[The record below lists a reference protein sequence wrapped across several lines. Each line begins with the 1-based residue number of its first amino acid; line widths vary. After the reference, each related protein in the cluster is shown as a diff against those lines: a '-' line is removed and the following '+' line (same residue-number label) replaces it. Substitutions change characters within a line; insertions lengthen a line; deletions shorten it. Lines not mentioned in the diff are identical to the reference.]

1 MMFVFHVDQ
10 GRMLTFKMECMF
22 EDIRRLKE
30 LIERN
35 HAIPARSIVL
45 LVSGGELLED
55 ESRACHYATGTDTNP
70 IYMFCKTV
78 GESPLLSPGPIKETE
93 VDLDGLVRKSLE
105 LPVTFAGMAAR
116 AQLAQRIY
124 EMGREELRR
133 CESLIHEQHLQ
144 QQGWAAVVANM
155 EDTIKEFQERC
166 EYFNRYYEEQ
176 LRMYEEQMDILH
188 SFDKSLQQLADIP
201 ILSSLME
208 NAESRPYGVFDE
220 VFNPSRAGSNT
231 DQQSS
236 SAAGGSGGGGGS
248 GGVILSTS
256 AGGPPPGIEGNPDG
270 DTVTEEGQK
279 GEATGSGTE
288 LATVEDGGGEVAL
301 TEGERAKGISLLDWI
316 SAMEGQLTLKRM
328 AEECRINIEKFN
340 RNLLVNLNDRIE
352 KAVKASQNVD
362 IKVVKGLEE
371 RLRGLDELL
380 AKAKKQ
386 LSDQN
391 GLAEG
396 IAKNQQS
403 ASKINDASV
412 LPQLC
417 VSHQN
422 TLQLMKKNHA
432 DLLEYKRR
440 CTVAKEELGLNLTK
454 RIKYIMNVETR
465 VHELDSTLQ
474 LYHTSLQRLQK
485 HLSII
490 EQIHMVPCIY
500 VSAVTEVVRRRMFSS
515 AFLRWAS
522 DLACR
527 LMAIHNEE
535 VARRQDFTSIFEGHF
550 LSSLFPGMTD
560 MPPSYAIQAPS
571 VFDSSLPALDKQD
584 LEELSRYLPELTE
597 KIPLPNIASVID
609 FFQTR
614 SVEQQQL
621 QQQDDGSGTGK
632 DDASVRSKDGA
643 TSSSDNA
650 AEQQSGG
657 KESDKVGA
665 ESETDTEDYEKVQ
678 NQSPVGG
685 RSTQEEAPAATVV
698 ETCSVATCTE
708 PVETVCAETLTEVR
722 YDDDT
727 YPPNVT
733 TITGTNTTT
742 PTNTVAS
749 CMHATNT
756 LTSATTTTTTA
767 SADNVAIASV
777 EHGGGEDVS
786 GSGGGK
792 LAEQQPAAL
801 LPGYHHPATILEE
814 NAASPAAGI
823 VGSSLDGR
831 CPLYVPASTLD
842 GGRRLRRGILTRTSS
857 SERSSSSQELLL
869 LALMEPSPG
878 STALLRSPGDEGEF
892 INSEFYIDES
902 LPSSAASVERRQQ
915 LEHTSHQPYQQHQQ
929 QQQLYHQ
936 HQEFRASFADCLL
949 ARGRSSYDEGTVI
962 LLLQDNL
969 GTTRLEVERLKGLL
983 SSVYQ
988 LSQDSIMMLR
998 DQLARVRAE
1007 ADSNRTQ
1014 FQSELG
1020 AMNRAWNDIQQL
1032 ARNRERETIQQLTVD
1047 HELEMND
1054 LRKSIHHKDDE
1065 IQSLRSDNSTMKASH
1080 IETVSSYEQ
1089 EKRELSDQIAQ
1100 MREVIRRLEEQLA
1113 SAEVDRRKAIQ
1124 EAIEQL
1130 EHKHRTE
1137 MESLRCRFKLMATSM
1152 DRSPSDT
1159 SLEKIEK
1166 PDMIDIGTHEQ
1177 LLAQVRLD
1185 LQREKEQAIKA
1196 AVEEERQRW
1205 EANAIGGGGSSIVGS
1220 AGSAGNHRL
1229 HRSYGAA
1236 GSPGTGSQDVYK
1248 RILDEKDRQ
1257 LEELREKEAQLMR
1270 EVMRMRETIQSL
1282 TDPELS
1288 PLNDHSCREQME
1300 ALETDRQQLADRLDK
1315 LHDNLRTLEE
1325 EKNALACEVRKHR
1338 MDTAQLLTCSDGDT
1352 VTYVWNPKNSQY
1364 NIVQSG
1370 EFTYYLHESSYQAL
1384 GLQPTVRGE
1393 QPDTL
1398 FGFGT
1403 VIHKEFCHA
1412 RRDDNRYGV
1421 PQGACFY
1428 RVKLKPV
1435 NVSKKKKG
1443 RPSSSRGSGLSAEM
1457 APAPQQ
1463 PPTAVVTIEMQSSS
1477 RSGGGGGTLPIT
1489 TSATAGQLIDSFAQT
1504 DHPTPSS
1511 TTTSSTTGG
1520 MADGS
1525 KSPTAASRDM
1535 IDSGVVEQQRS
1546 SYRERNISITDEED
1560 GVVGS
1565 FGIGSTGS
1573 IDRIRYQSVCE
1584 EDDPADGDDD
1594 DDGDL
1599 ADSAGGGGGS
1609 SATDHQQPSSCYAS
1623 ATDTTIVVT
1632 RTNQPPLIHASIAAD
1647 SGNNSEAST
1656 ASSTHP
1662 LATTSTNNSTAI
1674 TATNSTA
1681 QQPVAGQSLLSIADD
1696 VSDSADSE
1704 YRSLEAND
1712 QEDSDGAV
1720 APLPLAGSAG
1730 RE

>member
-236 SAAGGSGGGGGS
+236 SAAGGSAGGGGGGS
-248 GGVILSTS
+248 GGVIVSTS
-256 AGGPPPGIEGNPDG
+256 AGGPPPGFEGNPDG
-270 DTVTEEGQK
+270 DTVSEEGQK
-279 GEATGSGTE
+279 VEATGSGTE
-288 LATVEDGGGEVAL
+288 LATVEDGGGEIAL

-621 QQQDDGSGTGK
+621 QQQDDGSGAGK

-685 RSTQEEAPAATVV
+685 RSTQEDAPVATVAVV

-708 PVETVCAETLTEVR
+708 PVETVCAETLTE
-722 YDDDT
+722 
-727 YPPNVT
+727 
-733 TITGTNTTT
+733 
-742 PTNTVAS
+742 
-749 CMHATNT
+749 
-756 LTSATTTTTTA
+756 
-767 SADNVAIASV
+767 
-777 EHGGGEDVS
+777 
-786 GSGGGK
+786 
-792 LAEQQPAAL
+792 
-801 LPGYHHPATILEE
+801 
-814 NAASPAAGI
+814 
-823 VGSSLDGR
+823 
-831 CPLYVPASTLD
+831 
-842 GGRRLRRGILTRTSS
+842 
-857 SERSSSSQELLL
+857 
-869 LALMEPSPG
+869 
-878 STALLRSPGDEGEF
+878 
-892 INSEFYIDES
+892 
-902 LPSSAASVERRQQ
+902 
-915 LEHTSHQPYQQHQQ
+915 
-929 QQQLYHQ
+929 
-936 HQEFRASFADCLL
+936 
-949 ARGRSSYDEGTVI
+949 
-962 LLLQDNL
+962 DNL

-1205 EANAIGGGGSSIVGS
+1205 ETNAIGGGSSIVGS
-1220 AGSAGNHRL
+1220 AGSAGNQRL

-1463 PPTAVVTIEMQSSS
+1463 PPTAIVTIEMQSSS
-1477 RSGGGGGTLPIT
+1477 SSRSGGGVGGGTLPIT

-1609 SATDHQQPSSCYAS
+1609 SAT
-1623 ATDTTIVVT
+1623 
-1632 RTNQPPLIHASIAAD
+1632 LM
-1647 SGNNSEAST
+1647 
-1656 ASSTHP
+1656 
-1662 LATTSTNNSTAI
+1662 
-1674 TATNSTA
+1674 
-1681 QQPVAGQSLLSIADD
+1681 LLKAFLLLNGD
-1696 VSDSADSE
+1696 E
-1704 YRSLEAND
+1704 
-1712 QEDSDGAV
+1712 Q
-1720 APLPLAGSAG
+1720 
-1730 RE
+1730 

>member
-22 EDIRRLKE
+22 EERLKE

-45 LVSGGELLED
+45 LVSGGKLLED
-55 ESRACHYATGTDTNP
+55 DSRACHYATGTDTNP

-78 GESPLLSPGPIKETE
+78 GESPLLSPGPIRETE
-93 VDLDGLVRKSLE
+93 VDLEGLVRRSLE
-105 LPVTFAGMAAR
+105 LPVSYTTVAAR

-155 EDTIKEFQERC
+155 EDTIKVFEDRWEL
-166 EYFNRYYEEQ
+166 FNSNYEEQ
-176 LRMYEEQMDILH
+176 LRLHEEQMDILLN
-188 SFDKSLQQLADIP
+188 FDKSLQQLADIP

-220 VFNPSRAGSNT
+220 VFNP
-231 DQQSS
+231 
-236 SAAGGSGGGGGS
+236 
-248 GGVILSTS
+248 
-256 AGGPPPGIEGNPDG
+256 
-270 DTVTEEGQK
+270 TVTTNSGASRTASNNEQSVQGESGTTESTGAPAAIEEKACDSAETQASDGTLEK
-279 GEATGSGTE
+279 AGTVGSGTE
-288 LATVEDGGGEVAL
+288 MTTAEGGATDEIAL
-301 TEGERAKGISLLDWI
+301 TEVERAKGISLLDWI

-340 RNLLVNLNDRIE
+340 RALLVNLNERID
-352 KAVKASQNVD
+352 KAVKASQSIE

-380 AKAKKQ
+380 ATAKKLLQ
-386 LSDQN
+386 DQN
-391 GLAEG
+391 GLAEA
-396 IAKNQQS
+396 IVKNQES
-403 ASKINDASV
+403 ANRLGDMSI
-412 LPQLC
+412 LPDLC
-417 VSHQN
+417 SMHQN
-422 TLQLMKKNHA
+422 TLKIMKKNHA
-432 DLLEYKRR
+432 DLVEYRRR
-440 CTVAKEELGLNLTK
+440 CTVAKDELGLNLTK
-454 RIKYIMNVETR
+454 RIKYIINVETR
-465 VHELDSTLQ
+465 VHELDSTLH

-500 VSAVTEVVRRRMFSS
+500 
-515 AFLRWAS
+515 WAS

-535 VARRQDFTSIFEGHF
+535 VVRRQEFASLFEGHF
-550 LSSLFPGMTD
+550 LSSLFPGMND

-584 LEELSRYLPELTE
+584 LEELSRFLPDLTE

-621 QQQDDGSGTGK
+621 QQDDGRSAEK
-632 DDASVRSKDGA
+632 DDASVRSKDNA
-643 TSSSDNA
+643 TASSSEHVDPSNVPV
-650 AEQQSGG
+650 QQGSEV
-657 KESDKVGA
+657 KDSDKIGA

-678 NQSPVGG
+678 NQSPVHG
-685 RSTQEEAPAATVV
+685 RSRQEEALNVPVTV
-698 ETCSVATCTE
+698 TVATCTE
-708 PVETVCAETLTEVR
+708 PIETVCAETLTEVR
-722 YDDDT
+722 FDHILSSNAMSAYGEDDKPVEQQTLLSGYHPAIPEEKASSGAGDGAT
-727 YPPNVT
+727 
-733 TITGTNTTT
+733 
-742 PTNTVAS
+742 TVA
-749 CMHATNT
+749 AN
-756 LTSATTTTTTA
+756 
-767 SADNVAIASV
+767 
-777 EHGGGEDVS
+777 
-786 GSGGGK
+786 
-792 LAEQQPAAL
+792 
-801 LPGYHHPATILEE
+801 
-814 NAASPAAGI
+814 
-823 VGSSLDGR
+823 LDGR
-831 CPLYVPASTLD
+831 CPLYVPSSIE
-842 GGRRLRRGILTRTSS
+842 GGRRLRKGIFTRTSS

-878 STALLRSPGDEGEF
+878 NALLRSPGEEGEF

-915 LEHTSHQPYQQHQQ
+915 LELNHHHQQ
-929 QQQLYHQ
+929 QQQPTHLHQQQMQPYH
-936 HQEFRASFADCLL
+936 EFRQSFADCLL

-998 DQLARVRAE
+998 DQLSRVRAE
-1007 ADSNRTQ
+1007 AESNRTQ

-1089 EKRELSDQIAQ
+1089 EKKELNEQIAQ
-1100 MREVIRRLEEQLA
+1100 MREVIGRLEEQLA
-1113 SAEVDRRKAIQ
+1113 SSEVDRKKALQ

-1137 MESLRCRFKLMATSM
+1137 IESLRCRFKLMATSM

-1177 LLAQVRLD
+1177 LLAQARED
-1185 LQREKEQAIKA
+1185 FQREKERAIRA

-1205 EANAIGGGGSSIVGS
+1205 EANAIGSGSNATVGS
-1220 AGSAGNHRL
+1220 AGSANRL

-1236 GSPGTGSQDVYK
+1236 GSPNSCGSQDVYK

-1257 LEELREKEAQLMR
+1257 LDELREKEAQLAR

-1288 PLNDHSCREQME
+1288 PLTDPNCREQME
-1300 ALETDRQQLADRLDK
+1300 ALETDRQQLAERLDK
-1315 LHDNLRTLEE
+1315 LHINLKTLEH
-1325 EKNALACEVRKHR
+1325 EKNALTIEMQKHR
-1338 MDTAQLLTCSDGDT
+1338 KDTAQLLTCSEGDT
-1352 VTYVWNPKNSQY
+1352 VTYVWNPKNAQY
-1364 NIVQSG
+1364 SIVQSSN
-1370 EFTYYLHESSYQAL
+1370 FIFFMHESSYQNL
-1384 GLQPTVRGE
+1384 GLQPTAKGE
-1393 QPDTL
+1393 LPSKL

-1403 VIHKEFCHA
+1403 VVAKEFCHA

-1421 PQGACFY
+1421 SRGTEFY
-1428 RVKLKPV
+1428 RVRLKPV
-1435 NVSKKKKG
+1435 TLSKKSKG
-1443 RPSSSRGSGLSAEM
+1443 RPSWSKGSVSVGG
-1457 APAPQQ
+1457 
-1463 PPTAVVTIEMQSSS
+1463 AVPIEMQAGNNTASISM
-1477 RSGGGGGTLPIT
+1477 SGT
-1489 TSATAGQLIDSFAQT
+1489 GQLIDSFAQT
-1504 DHPTPSS
+1504 DRPTSSS
-1511 TTTSSTTGG
+1511 TTAIG
-1520 MADGS
+1520 DGS
-1525 KSPTAASRDM
+1525 KSPTSTTSRDM

-1560 GVVGS
+1560 VVA
-1565 FGIGSTGS
+1565 GIGSTGS

-1584 EDDPADGDDD
+1584 EENPAEDEDE
-1594 DDGDL
+1594 DGDL
-1599 ADSAGGGGGS
+1599 PDSTGGGS
-1609 SATDHQQPSSCYAS
+1609 SATDRHSSSCYTS
-1623 ATDTTIVVT
+1623 ATDTSIVAIRTATNPVLLITASQQPTTI
-1632 RTNQPPLIHASIAAD
+1632 SAD

-1662 LATTSTNNSTAI
+1662 LVAT
-1674 TATNSTA
+1674 TNSTSSQLA
-1681 QQPVAGQSLLSIADD
+1681 QSQLLSIADD

-1712 QEDSDGAV
+1712 QEDSDSAV
-1720 APLPLAGSAG
+1720 APPPSISAAE
-1730 RE
+1730 REQ

>member
-236 SAAGGSGGGGGS
+236 SAAGGSAGGGGS
-248 GGVILSTS
+248 GGVIVSTS
-256 AGGPPPGIEGNPDG
+256 AGGPPPGIERNTDV
-270 DTVTEEGQK
+270 DTETEEGQK
-279 GEATGSGTE
+279 VETTGSGTE

-500 VSAVTEVVRRRMFSS
+500 
-515 AFLRWAS
+515 WAS

-621 QQQDDGSGTGK
+621 QQQDDGSGAGK

-685 RSTQEEAPAATVV
+685 RSTQEDAPVATVAVV

-708 PVETVCAETLTEVR
+708 PVETVCAETLTEH
-722 YDDDT
+722 
-727 YPPNVT
+727 
-733 TITGTNTTT
+733 G
-742 PTNTVAS
+742 
-749 CMHATNT
+749 
-756 LTSATTTTTTA
+756 
-767 SADNVAIASV
+767 
-777 EHGGGEDVS
+777 GGGEDVS
-786 GSGGGK
+786 GK

-823 VGSSLDGR
+823 VGASLDGR

-1205 EANAIGGGGSSIVGS
+1205 EANAIGGSIVGS
-1220 AGSAGNHRL
+1220 AGSAGNQRL

-1477 RSGGGGGTLPIT
+1477 SSRSGGGGGGGGGTLPIT

-1609 SATDHQQPSSCYAS
+1609 SATVNFYF
-1623 ATDTTIVVT
+1623 
-1632 RTNQPPLIHASIAAD
+1632 
-1647 SGNNSEAST
+1647 GNNSEAST

-1662 LATTSTNNSTAI
+1662 LATTSTNNSTA

-1712 QEDSDGAV
+1712 QEDSDSAV

>member
-236 SAAGGSGGGGGS
+236 SAAGGS
-248 GGVILSTS
+248 
-256 AGGPPPGIEGNPDG
+256 AGG
-270 DTVTEEGQK
+270 VTEEGQK
-279 GEATGSGTE
+279 VEATGSGTE

-621 QQQDDGSGTGK
+621 QQQDDGSGAGK

-657 KESDKVGA
+657 KESDKY
-665 ESETDTEDYEKVQ
+665 D
-678 NQSPVGG
+678 
-685 RSTQEEAPAATVV
+685 APAATVAVV

-708 PVETVCAETLTEVR
+708 PVETVCAETLTE
-722 YDDDT
+722 
-727 YPPNVT
+727 
-733 TITGTNTTT
+733 
-742 PTNTVAS
+742 
-749 CMHATNT
+749 
-756 LTSATTTTTTA
+756 
-767 SADNVAIASV
+767 
-777 EHGGGEDVS
+777 
-786 GSGGGK
+786 
-792 LAEQQPAAL
+792 
-801 LPGYHHPATILEE
+801 
-814 NAASPAAGI
+814 
-823 VGSSLDGR
+823 
-831 CPLYVPASTLD
+831 
-842 GGRRLRRGILTRTSS
+842 
-857 SERSSSSQELLL
+857 
-869 LALMEPSPG
+869 
-878 STALLRSPGDEGEF
+878 
-892 INSEFYIDES
+892 
-902 LPSSAASVERRQQ
+902 
-915 LEHTSHQPYQQHQQ
+915 
-929 QQQLYHQ
+929 
-936 HQEFRASFADCLL
+936 
-949 ARGRSSYDEGTVI
+949 
-962 LLLQDNL
+962 DNL

-1032 ARNRERETIQQLTVD
+1032 ARNRERETIQQLT
-1047 HELEMND
+1047 
-1054 LRKSIHHKDDE
+1054 
-1065 IQSLRSDNSTMKASH
+1065 
-1080 IETVSSYEQ
+1080 
-1089 EKRELSDQIAQ
+1089 
-1100 MREVIRRLEEQLA
+1100 EQLA

-1205 EANAIGGGGSSIVGS
+1205 EANAIGGGGSSI
-1220 AGSAGNHRL
+1220 
-1229 HRSYGAA
+1229 
-1236 GSPGTGSQDVYK
+1236 DVYK

-1435 NVSKKKKG
+1435 
-1443 RPSSSRGSGLSAEM
+1443 
-1457 APAPQQ
+1457 
-1463 PPTAVVTIEMQSSS
+1463 
-1477 RSGGGGGTLPIT
+1477 
-1489 TSATAGQLIDSFAQT
+1489 
-1504 DHPTPSS
+1504 
-1511 TTTSSTTGG
+1511 
-1520 MADGS
+1520 
-1525 KSPTAASRDM
+1525 
-1535 IDSGVVEQQRS
+1535 
-1546 SYRERNISITDEED
+1546 
-1560 GVVGS
+1560 
-1565 FGIGSTGS
+1565 
-1573 IDRIRYQSVCE
+1573 
-1584 EDDPADGDDD
+1584 
-1594 DDGDL
+1594 
-1599 ADSAGGGGGS
+1599 
-1609 SATDHQQPSSCYAS
+1609 
-1623 ATDTTIVVT
+1623 
-1632 RTNQPPLIHASIAAD
+1632 
-1647 SGNNSEAST
+1647 
-1656 ASSTHP
+1656 
-1662 LATTSTNNSTAI
+1662 
-1674 TATNSTA
+1674 
-1681 QQPVAGQSLLSIADD
+1681 
-1696 VSDSADSE
+1696 
-1704 YRSLEAND
+1704 
-1712 QEDSDGAV
+1712 
-1720 APLPLAGSAG
+1720 
-1730 RE
+1730 

>member
-236 SAAGGSGGGGGS
+236 SAAGGSAGGGGGGS
-248 GGVILSTS
+248 GGVIVSTS
-256 AGGPPPGIEGNPDG
+256 AGGPPPGFEGNPDG
-270 DTVTEEGQK
+270 DTVSEEGQK
-279 GEATGSGTE
+279 VEATGSGTE
-288 LATVEDGGGEVAL
+288 LATVEDGGGEIAL

-621 QQQDDGSGTGK
+621 QQQDDGSGAGK

-685 RSTQEEAPAATVV
+685 RSTQEDAPVATVAVV

-708 PVETVCAETLTEVR
+708 PVETVCAETLTE
-722 YDDDT
+722 
-727 YPPNVT
+727 
-733 TITGTNTTT
+733 
-742 PTNTVAS
+742 
-749 CMHATNT
+749 
-756 LTSATTTTTTA
+756 
-767 SADNVAIASV
+767 
-777 EHGGGEDVS
+777 
-786 GSGGGK
+786 
-792 LAEQQPAAL
+792 
-801 LPGYHHPATILEE
+801 
-814 NAASPAAGI
+814 
-823 VGSSLDGR
+823 
-831 CPLYVPASTLD
+831 
-842 GGRRLRRGILTRTSS
+842 
-857 SERSSSSQELLL
+857 
-869 LALMEPSPG
+869 
-878 STALLRSPGDEGEF
+878 
-892 INSEFYIDES
+892 
-902 LPSSAASVERRQQ
+902 
-915 LEHTSHQPYQQHQQ
+915 
-929 QQQLYHQ
+929 
-936 HQEFRASFADCLL
+936 
-949 ARGRSSYDEGTVI
+949 
-962 LLLQDNL
+962 DNL

-1205 EANAIGGGGSSIVGS
+1205 ETNAIGGGSSIVGS
-1220 AGSAGNHRL
+1220 AGSAGNQRL

-1463 PPTAVVTIEMQSSS
+1463 PPTAIVTIEMQSSS
-1477 RSGGGGGTLPIT
+1477 SSRSGGGVGGGTLPIT

-1609 SATDHQQPSSCYAS
+1609 SATD
-1623 ATDTTIVVT
+1623 
-1632 RTNQPPLIHASIAAD
+1632 R
-1647 SGNNSEAST
+1647 
-1656 ASSTHP
+1656 
-1662 LATTSTNNSTAI
+1662 
-1674 TATNSTA
+1674 
-1681 QQPVAGQSLLSIADD
+1681 
-1696 VSDSADSE
+1696 
-1704 YRSLEAND
+1704 
-1712 QEDSDGAV
+1712 
-1720 APLPLAGSAG
+1720 
-1730 RE
+1730 

>member
-708 PVETVCAETLTEVR
+708 PVETVCAETLTE
-722 YDDDT
+722 
-727 YPPNVT
+727 
-733 TITGTNTTT
+733 
-742 PTNTVAS
+742 
-749 CMHATNT
+749 
-756 LTSATTTTTTA
+756 
-767 SADNVAIASV
+767 
-777 EHGGGEDVS
+777 
-786 GSGGGK
+786 
-792 LAEQQPAAL
+792 
-801 LPGYHHPATILEE
+801 
-814 NAASPAAGI
+814 
-823 VGSSLDGR
+823 
-831 CPLYVPASTLD
+831 
-842 GGRRLRRGILTRTSS
+842 
-857 SERSSSSQELLL
+857 
-869 LALMEPSPG
+869 
-878 STALLRSPGDEGEF
+878 
-892 INSEFYIDES
+892 
-902 LPSSAASVERRQQ
+902 
-915 LEHTSHQPYQQHQQ
+915 
-929 QQQLYHQ
+929 
-936 HQEFRASFADCLL
+936 
-949 ARGRSSYDEGTVI
+949 
-962 LLLQDNL
+962 DNL

-1609 SATDHQQPSSCYAS
+1609 SATQSQRHHHDHLRSSPSPDAS
-1623 ATDTTIVVT
+1623 
-1632 RTNQPPLIHASIAAD
+1632 
-1647 SGNNSEAST
+1647 
-1656 ASSTHP
+1656 
-1662 LATTSTNNSTAI
+1662 
-1674 TATNSTA
+1674 
-1681 QQPVAGQSLLSIADD
+1681 
-1696 VSDSADSE
+1696 
-1704 YRSLEAND
+1704 
-1712 QEDSDGAV
+1712 
-1720 APLPLAGSAG
+1720 
-1730 RE
+1730 

>member
-1 MMFVFHVDQ
+1 LRVDCIGKPGTMMFVFHVDQ

-55 ESRACHYATGTDTNP
+55 DSRACHYATGTDTNP

-236 SAAGGSGGGGGS
+236 SAAGVLVVVVVS

-256 AGGPPPGIEGNPDG
+256 AGGPPPGFEGNPDG
-270 DTVTEEGQK
+270 DTVSEEGQK
-279 GEATGSGTE
+279 VEATGSGTE

-352 KAVKASQNVD
+352 KAVKASQN
-362 IKVVKGLEE
+362 
-371 RLRGLDELL
+371 
-380 AKAKKQ
+380 
-386 LSDQN
+386 
-391 GLAEG
+391 
-396 IAKNQQS
+396 
-403 ASKINDASV
+403 
-412 LPQLC
+412 
-417 VSHQN
+417 
-422 TLQLMKKNHA
+422 
-432 DLLEYKRR
+432 
-440 CTVAKEELGLNLTK
+440 
-454 RIKYIMNVETR
+454 
-465 VHELDSTLQ
+465 
-474 LYHTSLQRLQK
+474 
-485 HLSII
+485 
-490 EQIHMVPCIY
+490 
-500 VSAVTEVVRRRMFSS
+500 
-515 AFLRWAS
+515 WAS

-621 QQQDDGSGTGK
+621 QQQDDGSGAGK

-657 KESDKVGA
+657 KESDKYVASSVVGA

-685 RSTQEEAPAATVV
+685 RSTQEDAPVATVV

-708 PVETVCAETLTEVR
+708 PVETVCAETLTE
-722 YDDDT
+722 
-727 YPPNVT
+727 
-733 TITGTNTTT
+733 
-742 PTNTVAS
+742 
-749 CMHATNT
+749 
-756 LTSATTTTTTA
+756 
-767 SADNVAIASV
+767 
-777 EHGGGEDVS
+777 
-786 GSGGGK
+786 
-792 LAEQQPAAL
+792 
-801 LPGYHHPATILEE
+801 
-814 NAASPAAGI
+814 
-823 VGSSLDGR
+823 
-831 CPLYVPASTLD
+831 
-842 GGRRLRRGILTRTSS
+842 
-857 SERSSSSQELLL
+857 
-869 LALMEPSPG
+869 
-878 STALLRSPGDEGEF
+878 
-892 INSEFYIDES
+892 
-902 LPSSAASVERRQQ
+902 
-915 LEHTSHQPYQQHQQ
+915 
-929 QQQLYHQ
+929 
-936 HQEFRASFADCLL
+936 
-949 ARGRSSYDEGTVI
+949 
-962 LLLQDNL
+962 
-969 GTTRLEVERLKGLL
+969 
-983 SSVYQ
+983 
-988 LSQDSIMMLR
+988 
-998 DQLARVRAE
+998 
-1007 ADSNRTQ
+1007 
-1014 FQSELG
+1014 
-1020 AMNRAWNDIQQL
+1020 
-1032 ARNRERETIQQLTVD
+1032 
-1047 HELEMND
+1047 
-1054 LRKSIHHKDDE
+1054 
-1065 IQSLRSDNSTMKASH
+1065 
-1080 IETVSSYEQ
+1080 
-1089 EKRELSDQIAQ
+1089 
-1100 MREVIRRLEEQLA
+1100 
-1113 SAEVDRRKAIQ
+1113 
-1124 EAIEQL
+1124 
-1130 EHKHRTE
+1130 
-1137 MESLRCRFKLMATSM
+1137 
-1152 DRSPSDT
+1152 
-1159 SLEKIEK
+1159 
-1166 PDMIDIGTHEQ
+1166 
-1177 LLAQVRLD
+1177 
-1185 LQREKEQAIKA
+1185 
-1196 AVEEERQRW
+1196 
-1205 EANAIGGGGSSIVGS
+1205 
-1220 AGSAGNHRL
+1220 
-1229 HRSYGAA
+1229 
-1236 GSPGTGSQDVYK
+1236 
-1248 RILDEKDRQ
+1248 
-1257 LEELREKEAQLMR
+1257 
-1270 EVMRMRETIQSL
+1270 
-1282 TDPELS
+1282 
-1288 PLNDHSCREQME
+1288 
-1300 ALETDRQQLADRLDK
+1300 LADRLDK

-1428 RVKLKPV
+1428 RVKLKPDDL
-1435 NVSKKKKG
+1435 
-1443 RPSSSRGSGLSAEM
+1443 SSSRGSGLSAEM

-1477 RSGGGGGTLPIT
+1477 SSRSGGGGGGGGTLPIT

-1609 SATDHQQPSSCYAS
+1609 SAT
-1623 ATDTTIVVT
+1623 
-1632 RTNQPPLIHASIAAD
+1632 LM
-1647 SGNNSEAST
+1647 
-1656 ASSTHP
+1656 
-1662 LATTSTNNSTAI
+1662 
-1674 TATNSTA
+1674 
-1681 QQPVAGQSLLSIADD
+1681 LLKAFLLLNGD
-1696 VSDSADSE
+1696 E
-1704 YRSLEAND
+1704 
-1712 QEDSDGAV
+1712 Q
-1720 APLPLAGSAG
+1720 
-1730 RE
+1730 

>member
-236 SAAGGSGGGGGS
+236 SAAGGSAGGGGGGS
-248 GGVILSTS
+248 GGVIVSTS
-256 AGGPPPGIEGNPDG
+256 GGGPPPDIEGKPDG

-279 GEATGSGTE
+279 VEATGSGTE

-386 LSDQN
+386 LGDQN

-650 AEQQSGG
+650 PEQQSGG

-685 RSTQEEAPAATVV
+685 RSTQEDAPAAAVAVV

-708 PVETVCAETLTEVR
+708 PVETVCAETLTE
-722 YDDDT
+722 
-727 YPPNVT
+727 
-733 TITGTNTTT
+733 
-742 PTNTVAS
+742 
-749 CMHATNT
+749 
-756 LTSATTTTTTA
+756 
-767 SADNVAIASV
+767 
-777 EHGGGEDVS
+777 
-786 GSGGGK
+786 
-792 LAEQQPAAL
+792 
-801 LPGYHHPATILEE
+801 
-814 NAASPAAGI
+814 
-823 VGSSLDGR
+823 
-831 CPLYVPASTLD
+831 
-842 GGRRLRRGILTRTSS
+842 
-857 SERSSSSQELLL
+857 
-869 LALMEPSPG
+869 
-878 STALLRSPGDEGEF
+878 
-892 INSEFYIDES
+892 
-902 LPSSAASVERRQQ
+902 
-915 LEHTSHQPYQQHQQ
+915 
-929 QQQLYHQ
+929 
-936 HQEFRASFADCLL
+936 
-949 ARGRSSYDEGTVI
+949 
-962 LLLQDNL
+962 DNL

-1205 EANAIGGGGSSIVGS
+1205 EANAIGGGSSIVGS

-1236 GSPGTGSQDVYK
+1236 GSPGSGSQDVYK

-1393 QPDTL
+1393 QPETL

-1477 RSGGGGGTLPIT
+1477 SSRSGGGGGGTLPIT
-1489 TSATAGQLIDSFAQT
+1489 TSAGGGQLIDSFAQT

-1609 SATDHQQPSSCYAS
+1609 SAT
-1623 ATDTTIVVT
+1623 
-1632 RTNQPPLIHASIAAD
+1632 LM
-1647 SGNNSEAST
+1647 
-1656 ASSTHP
+1656 
-1662 LATTSTNNSTAI
+1662 
-1674 TATNSTA
+1674 
-1681 QQPVAGQSLLSIADD
+1681 LLKAFLLLNGD
-1696 VSDSADSE
+1696 E
-1704 YRSLEAND
+1704 
-1712 QEDSDGAV
+1712 Q
-1720 APLPLAGSAG
+1720 
-1730 RE
+1730 

>member
-236 SAAGGSGGGGGS
+236 SAAGGSAGGGGS
-248 GGVILSTS
+248 GGVIVSTS
-256 AGGPPPGIEGNPDG
+256 AGGPSPGIEGNPDG

-279 GEATGSGTE
+279 VEATGSGTE

-621 QQQDDGSGTGK
+621 QQQDDGSGAGK

-685 RSTQEEAPAATVV
+685 RSTQEDAPAATVAVV

-708 PVETVCAETLTEVR
+708 PVETVCAETLTE
-722 YDDDT
+722 
-727 YPPNVT
+727 
-733 TITGTNTTT
+733 
-742 PTNTVAS
+742 
-749 CMHATNT
+749 
-756 LTSATTTTTTA
+756 
-767 SADNVAIASV
+767 
-777 EHGGGEDVS
+777 
-786 GSGGGK
+786 
-792 LAEQQPAAL
+792 
-801 LPGYHHPATILEE
+801 
-814 NAASPAAGI
+814 
-823 VGSSLDGR
+823 
-831 CPLYVPASTLD
+831 
-842 GGRRLRRGILTRTSS
+842 
-857 SERSSSSQELLL
+857 
-869 LALMEPSPG
+869 
-878 STALLRSPGDEGEF
+878 
-892 INSEFYIDES
+892 
-902 LPSSAASVERRQQ
+902 
-915 LEHTSHQPYQQHQQ
+915 
-929 QQQLYHQ
+929 
-936 HQEFRASFADCLL
+936 
-949 ARGRSSYDEGTVI
+949 
-962 LLLQDNL
+962 DNL

-1220 AGSAGNHRL
+1220 AGSAGNQRL

-1443 RPSSSRGSGLSAEM
+1443 RPSSSRGSGLSEM
-1457 APAPQQ
+1457 APTPQQ

-1477 RSGGGGGTLPIT
+1477 SSRSGGGGGGGGTLPIT

-1632 RTNQPPLIHASIAAD
+1632 RTNQPPLIQASIAAD

-1656 ASSTHP
+1656 ASSTYP

-1712 QEDSDGAV
+1712 QEDSDSAV

>member
-236 SAAGGSGGGGGS
+236 SAAGGSAGGGGGGS
-248 GGVILSTS
+248 GGVIVSTS
-256 AGGPPPGIEGNPDG
+256 AGGPPPGFEGNPDG
-270 DTVTEEGQK
+270 DTVSEEGQK
-279 GEATGSGTE
+279 VEATGSGTE
-288 LATVEDGGGEVAL
+288 LATVEDGGGEIAL

-621 QQQDDGSGTGK
+621 QQQDDGSGAGK

-685 RSTQEEAPAATVV
+685 RSTQEDAPVATVAVV

-708 PVETVCAETLTEVR
+708 PVETVCAETLTE
-722 YDDDT
+722 
-727 YPPNVT
+727 
-733 TITGTNTTT
+733 
-742 PTNTVAS
+742 
-749 CMHATNT
+749 
-756 LTSATTTTTTA
+756 
-767 SADNVAIASV
+767 
-777 EHGGGEDVS
+777 
-786 GSGGGK
+786 
-792 LAEQQPAAL
+792 
-801 LPGYHHPATILEE
+801 
-814 NAASPAAGI
+814 
-823 VGSSLDGR
+823 
-831 CPLYVPASTLD
+831 
-842 GGRRLRRGILTRTSS
+842 
-857 SERSSSSQELLL
+857 
-869 LALMEPSPG
+869 
-878 STALLRSPGDEGEF
+878 
-892 INSEFYIDES
+892 
-902 LPSSAASVERRQQ
+902 
-915 LEHTSHQPYQQHQQ
+915 
-929 QQQLYHQ
+929 
-936 HQEFRASFADCLL
+936 
-949 ARGRSSYDEGTVI
+949 
-962 LLLQDNL
+962 DNL

-1205 EANAIGGGGSSIVGS
+1205 ETNAIGGGSSIVGS
-1220 AGSAGNHRL
+1220 AGSAGNQRL

-1463 PPTAVVTIEMQSSS
+1463 PPTAIVTIEMQSSS
-1477 RSGGGGGTLPIT
+1477 SSRSGGGVGGGTLPIT

-1609 SATDHQQPSSCYAS
+1609 SATQAQRHHHDHLRSSPSPDAS
-1623 ATDTTIVVT
+1623 
-1632 RTNQPPLIHASIAAD
+1632 
-1647 SGNNSEAST
+1647 
-1656 ASSTHP
+1656 
-1662 LATTSTNNSTAI
+1662 
-1674 TATNSTA
+1674 
-1681 QQPVAGQSLLSIADD
+1681 
-1696 VSDSADSE
+1696 
-1704 YRSLEAND
+1704 
-1712 QEDSDGAV
+1712 
-1720 APLPLAGSAG
+1720 
-1730 RE
+1730 

>member
-22 EDIRRLKE
+22 DDIRRLKE
-30 LIERN
+30 MIERN

-55 ESRACHYATGTDTNP
+55 DSRACHYATGTDTNP

-93 VDLDGLVRKSLE
+93 VDLEGLVRKSLE
-105 LPVTFAGMAAR
+105 LPISFPTLAAR
-116 AQLAQRIY
+116 AQLAQKIY

-133 CESLIHEQHLQ
+133 CEALVHEQHLQ

-176 LRMYEEQMDILH
+176 LRMHEEQMDILH
-188 SFDKSLQQLADIP
+188 NFDKSLQQLADIP

-220 VFNPSRAGSNT
+220 VFNPSVTTNSGASRTASNNEQSEHVGSESTNQPQT
-231 DQQSS
+231 DGNINDEPATQSAHS
-236 SAAGGSGGGGGS
+236 SELQKPD
-248 GGVILSTS
+248 VID
-256 AGGPPPGIEGNPDG
+256 I
-270 DTVTEEGQK
+270 
-279 GEATGSGTE
+279 GEATTTAQGATDEIGLTE
-288 LATVEDGGGEVAL
+288 L
-301 TEGERAKGISLLDWI
+301 ERAKGISLLDWI

-328 AEECRINIEKFN
+328 AEECRLNIDKFN
-340 RNLLVNLNDRIE
+340 RAQLINLNERID
-352 KAVKASQNVD
+352 KAVKQSQSLE

-380 AKAKKQ
+380 ANAKK
-386 LSDQN
+386 LLDDQN
-391 GLAEG
+391 KRAQG
-396 IAKNQQS
+396 ILKNQER
-403 ASKINDASV
+403 ATKIGDVSV
-412 LPQLC
+412 LPDLC
-417 VSHQN
+417 SMHQN
-422 TLQLMKKNHA
+422 TLQVMKGNHA
-432 DLLEYKRR
+432 DLLEYRRR
-440 CTVAKEELGLNLTK
+440 CTVAKDELGFNLTK

-527 LMAIHNEE
+527 LMAIHNDE
-535 VARRQDFTSIFEGHF
+535 VARRQDFTSLFEGHF
-550 LSSLFPGMTD
+550 LSTLFPGMND

-621 QQQDDGSGTGK
+621 QQNEGSKAEK
-632 DDASVRSKDGA
+632 DDTSVQSKDNA
-643 TSSSDNA
+643 TASSNENVESSNVVD
-650 AEQQSGG
+650 QQPGG
-657 KESDKVGA
+657 KESDKIGA

-678 NQSPVGG
+678 NQSPLDGCS
-685 RSTQEEAPAATVV
+685 RQEDTPKMTVAV
-698 ETCSVATCTE
+698 MCTVATCTE

-722 YDDDT
+722 FDDII
-727 YPPNVT
+727 PPNAT
-733 TITGTNTTT
+733 ERTAITGTNTTT
-742 PTNTVAS
+742 NTANCMVTNI
-749 CMHATNT
+749 
-756 LTSATTTTTTA
+756 LTST
-767 SADNVAIASV
+767 NIASTNNV
-777 EHGGGEDVS
+777 GMMNAHGENGVKAVATELV
-786 GSGGGK
+786 
-792 LAEQQPAAL
+792 EQQPPL
-801 LPGYHHPATILEE
+801 SGYHPAIPEE
-814 NAASPAAGI
+814 NT
-823 VGSSLDGR
+823 SSGVDICTANLDGR
-831 CPLYVPASTLD
+831 CPLYVPSSLE
-842 GGRRLRRGILTRTSS
+842 GGRRLRKGIFTRTSS

-878 STALLRSPGDEGEF
+878 
-892 INSEFYIDES
+892 N
-902 LPSSAASVERRQQ
+902 
-915 LEHTSHQPYQQHQQ
+915 
-929 QQQLYHQ
+929 
-936 HQEFRASFADCLL
+936 
-949 ARGRSSYDEGTVI
+949 
-962 LLLQDNL
+962 DNL
-969 GTTRLEVERLKGLL
+969 GTTRLEVERLKGLF
-983 SSVYQ
+983 SSVHQ

-998 DQLARVRAE
+998 DQLALVRTEAE
-1007 ADSNRTQ
+1007 NNRTQ

-1054 LRKSIHHKDDE
+1054 LRKSVHQMDDE

-1089 EKRELSDQIAQ
+1089 EKKELNEQIAQ
-1100 MREVIRRLEEQLA
+1100 MRTVIDRLECQLA
-1113 SAEVDRRKAIQ
+1113 NSEIDRKQAIQ
-1124 EAIEQL
+1124 EAVEQL

-1137 MESLRCRFKLMATSM
+1137 IESLRCRFKLMASSM

-1177 LLAQVRLD
+1177 MLAQMRD
-1185 LQREKEQAIKA
+1185 DFQRDKERAIRA

-1205 EANAIGGGGSSIVGS
+1205 EANAIGSGGVAIGS
-1220 AGSAGNHRL
+1220 AGSAGRL
-1229 HRSYGAA
+1229 HRSYGVA
-1236 GSPGTGSQDVYK
+1236 GSPGGGSQDVYK

-1257 LEELREKEAQLMR
+1257 LDELRDKEAQLAR

-1288 PLNDHSCREQME
+1288 PLNDHSCREQLE
-1300 ALETDRQQLADRLDK
+1300 ALETDRQQMSEELVK
-1315 LHDNLRTLEE
+1315 LHESIKMLDQEKGRMARELE
-1325 EKNALACEVRKHR
+1325 KHR
-1338 MDTAQLLTCSDGDT
+1338 KDTAQLLTCSEGDT
-1352 VTYVWNPKNSQY
+1352 VTFVWNPNYAQY
-1364 NIVQSG
+1364 TIVQASD
-1370 EFTYYLHESSYQAL
+1370 FIYFMHESSYKEL
-1384 GLQPTVRGE
+1384 GIMPPTKSE
-1393 QPDTL
+1393 LPTIL

-1403 VIHKEFCHA
+1403 VMRKDFCHA
-1412 RRDDNRYGV
+1412 RKDDNRYGV
-1421 PQGACFY
+1421 SRGTQFY
-1428 RVKLKPV
+1428 RVKLKAASV
-1435 NVSKKKKG
+1435 TKKSKG
-1443 RPSSSRGSGLSAEM
+1443 RPSSSRGSGLVEDISM
-1457 APAPQQ
+1457 SYQQ

-1477 RSGGGGGTLPIT
+1477 NTAPIS
-1489 TSATAGQLIDSFAQT
+1489 TSAVGRLIDSFAQT
-1504 DHPTPSS
+1504 EQPTPSS
-1511 TTTSSTTGG
+1511 TTALTEAMLIGTSIG
-1520 MADGS
+1520 DGS
-1525 KSPTAASRDM
+1525 KSPTGTSRDM

-1546 SYRERNISITDEED
+1546 SYRERNISITDED
-1560 GVVGS
+1560 DLVV
-1565 FGIGSTGS
+1565 GIGSTGS
-1573 IDRIRYQSVCE
+1573 YQSVCE
-1584 EDDPADGDDD
+1584 EEDPVGEDDTDG
-1594 DDGDL
+1594 GL
-1599 ADSAGGGGGS
+1599 PESTGGS
-1609 SATDHQQPSSCYAS
+1609 SATNYPSCYTS
-1623 ATDTTIVVT
+1623 ATSIVAIRTPVLLTMMDSPMRGSPLVTATSAPTIT
-1632 RTNQPPLIHASIAAD
+1632 AD

-1656 ASSTHP
+1656 ASNTHP
-1662 LATTSTNNSTAI
+1662 LSANNDS
-1674 TATNSTA
+1674 
-1681 QQPVAGQSLLSIADD
+1681 QPVQSLLSIGSGGVAYGSIADD

-1704 YRSLEAND
+1704 YRSLEGND
-1712 QEDSDGAV
+1712 LDDSGSAA
-1720 APLPLAGSAG
+1720 APLPIILDDCSDH
-1730 RE
+1730 

>member
-236 SAAGGSGGGGGS
+236 SAAGGSAGGGGGGS
-248 GGVILSTS
+248 GGVIVSTS
-256 AGGPPPGIEGNPDG
+256 GGGPPPDIEGKPDG

-279 GEATGSGTE
+279 VEATGSGTE

-386 LSDQN
+386 LGDQN

-500 VSAVTEVVRRRMFSS
+500 VSAVTE
-515 AFLRWAS
+515 WAS

-571 VFDSSLPALDKQD
+571 VFDSSLPALDKQ
-584 LEELSRYLPELTE
+584 
-597 KIPLPNIASVID
+597 
-609 FFQTR
+609 
-614 SVEQQQL
+614 
-621 QQQDDGSGTGK
+621 
-632 DDASVRSKDGA
+632 
-643 TSSSDNA
+643 
-650 AEQQSGG
+650 
-657 KESDKVGA
+657 

-685 RSTQEEAPAATVV
+685 RSTQEDAPAAAVAVV

-708 PVETVCAETLTEVR
+708 PVETVCAETLTE
-722 YDDDT
+722 
-727 YPPNVT
+727 
-733 TITGTNTTT
+733 
-742 PTNTVAS
+742 
-749 CMHATNT
+749 
-756 LTSATTTTTTA
+756 
-767 SADNVAIASV
+767 
-777 EHGGGEDVS
+777 
-786 GSGGGK
+786 
-792 LAEQQPAAL
+792 
-801 LPGYHHPATILEE
+801 
-814 NAASPAAGI
+814 
-823 VGSSLDGR
+823 
-831 CPLYVPASTLD
+831 
-842 GGRRLRRGILTRTSS
+842 
-857 SERSSSSQELLL
+857 
-869 LALMEPSPG
+869 
-878 STALLRSPGDEGEF
+878 
-892 INSEFYIDES
+892 
-902 LPSSAASVERRQQ
+902 
-915 LEHTSHQPYQQHQQ
+915 
-929 QQQLYHQ
+929 
-936 HQEFRASFADCLL
+936 
-949 ARGRSSYDEGTVI
+949 
-962 LLLQDNL
+962 DNL

-1205 EANAIGGGGSSIVGS
+1205 EANAIGGGSSIVGS

-1236 GSPGTGSQDVYK
+1236 GSPGSGSQDVYK

-1393 QPDTL
+1393 QPETL

-1477 RSGGGGGTLPIT
+1477 SSRSGGGGGGTLPIT
-1489 TSATAGQLIDSFAQT
+1489 TSAGGGQLIDSFAQT

-1609 SATDHQQPSSCYAS
+1609 SAT
-1623 ATDTTIVVT
+1623 
-1632 RTNQPPLIHASIAAD
+1632 LM
-1647 SGNNSEAST
+1647 
-1656 ASSTHP
+1656 
-1662 LATTSTNNSTAI
+1662 
-1674 TATNSTA
+1674 
-1681 QQPVAGQSLLSIADD
+1681 LLKAFLLLNGD
-1696 VSDSADSE
+1696 E
-1704 YRSLEAND
+1704 
-1712 QEDSDGAV
+1712 Q
-1720 APLPLAGSAG
+1720 
-1730 RE
+1730 

>member
-236 SAAGGSGGGGGS
+236 SAAGGSAGGGGGGS
-248 GGVILSTS
+248 GGVIVSTS
-256 AGGPPPGIEGNPDG
+256 AGGPPPGFEGNPDG
-270 DTVTEEGQK
+270 DTVSEEGQK
-279 GEATGSGTE
+279 VEATGSGTE
-288 LATVEDGGGEVAL
+288 LATVEDGGGEIAL

-621 QQQDDGSGTGK
+621 QQQDDGSGAGK

-685 RSTQEEAPAATVV
+685 RSTQEDAPVATVAVV

-708 PVETVCAETLTEVR
+708 PVETVCAETLTE
-722 YDDDT
+722 
-727 YPPNVT
+727 
-733 TITGTNTTT
+733 
-742 PTNTVAS
+742 
-749 CMHATNT
+749 
-756 LTSATTTTTTA
+756 
-767 SADNVAIASV
+767 
-777 EHGGGEDVS
+777 
-786 GSGGGK
+786 
-792 LAEQQPAAL
+792 
-801 LPGYHHPATILEE
+801 
-814 NAASPAAGI
+814 
-823 VGSSLDGR
+823 
-831 CPLYVPASTLD
+831 
-842 GGRRLRRGILTRTSS
+842 
-857 SERSSSSQELLL
+857 
-869 LALMEPSPG
+869 
-878 STALLRSPGDEGEF
+878 
-892 INSEFYIDES
+892 
-902 LPSSAASVERRQQ
+902 
-915 LEHTSHQPYQQHQQ
+915 
-929 QQQLYHQ
+929 
-936 HQEFRASFADCLL
+936 
-949 ARGRSSYDEGTVI
+949 
-962 LLLQDNL
+962 DNL

-1205 EANAIGGGGSSIVGS
+1205 ETNAIGGGSSIVGS
-1220 AGSAGNHRL
+1220 AGSAGNQRL

-1463 PPTAVVTIEMQSSS
+1463 PPTAIVTIEMQSSS
-1477 RSGGGGGTLPIT
+1477 SSRSGGGVGGGTLPIT

-1632 RTNQPPLIHASIAAD
+1632 RTNQPPLIQASIAAD

-1662 LATTSTNNSTAI
+1662 LATTSINNSTAI

-1712 QEDSDGAV
+1712 QEDSDSAV